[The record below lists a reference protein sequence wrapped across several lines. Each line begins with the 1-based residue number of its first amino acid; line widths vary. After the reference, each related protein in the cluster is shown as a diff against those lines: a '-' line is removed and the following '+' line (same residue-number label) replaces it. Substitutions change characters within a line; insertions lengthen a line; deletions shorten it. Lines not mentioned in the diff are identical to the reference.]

1 VLEKVL
7 GLGIDRVLLDALY
20 RDRLRGLRN
29 RAEEAGL
36 SKSGSVEVVRARL
49 IQHHILG
56 DDDLSWEGIQ
66 SMTHKEIGEVLKV
79 FGIKSSGSHK
89 ESRQRLW
96 LHLNFDSRRLTVE
109 RLADRSREDS
119 VDLLDRLCR
128 QADYPEYQCR
138 FSWAPGSIA
147 FWDNR
152 AVQHYANSDYW
163 PAVRIMERASI
174 IGDRPTA

>member
-1 VLEKVL
+1 MLETVLK
-7 GLGIDRVLLDALY
+7 LGIDRVLLDALY

-29 RAEEAGL
+29 SAEEAGL

-66 SMTHKEIGEVLKV
+66 SMTHKEIREVLKV

-89 ESRQRLW
+89 ERRQRLW

-109 RLADRSREDS
+109 RLAEMDRDTLQ
-119 VDLLDRLCR
+119 DLCQKLELRVTGNRKVLICLLYHSAA
-128 QADYPEYQCR
+128 AD
-138 FSWAPGSIA
+138 
-147 FWDNR
+147 D
-152 AVQHYANSDYW
+152 
-163 PAVRIMERASI
+163 
-174 IGDRPTA
+174 PTAVCLCAHRCTTKSSSLNTHTQHIVR